1 MTQDLVSVQD
11 LRVVARATA
20 TSDTAIVKDVSFKVG
35 KGEVLALIG
44 ESGSGKT
51 TIALALLGYARR
63 NCRIAG
69 GSIVVGGIDIART
82 PEGKLRRLRGNKV
95 AYVAQSAAASFNP
108 SLSIID
114 QVTESVRVQ
123 GIMHPDAARAKAV
136 HLFRSLALPSPE
148 TIGDRYPHQVSGG
161 QLQRLMAAMALMS
174 DPELVIFD
182 EPTTAL
188 DVTTQIEVLLAFKKA
203 IKEHHISAVYVSH
216 DLAVVAQVADRAI
229 VLRDGQVQEMGK
241 LDQII
246 EAPVHAYTR
255 SLIAAAA
262 PVERLSDADARA
274 AAEQP
279 VLLEVNDL
287 TAGYGRRNRDGMPA
301 VPILHGVN
309 MTVRRGSTMGV
320 IGESGSGKSTLA
332 YVVAGLLAPAGGS
345 VQFAGQAIAG
355 NVTQRSADLHRRI
368 QLVFQNADKVLNP
381 AHDVATI
388 LSRPLLLFKRC
399 ARNEVPRRV
408 SELLDMVKLPA
419 EIARRRPGELS
430 GGQKQ
435 RINLAR
441 ALAAEPDLI
450 ICDEVT
456 SALDT
461 VVATAILDLLVEL
474 RRALNVTYLF
484 ISHDISTVATTC
496 DDITVLYKG
505 RKVDGCERTGLY
517 GQGRHPYTRLLVDS
531 VPELRPGWLEDSCAR
546 IDEQRRAL
554 QSIG

>member
-1 MTQDLVSVQD
+1 MTQDLLSVQD
-11 LRVVARATA
+11 LRVVARTTP
-20 TSDTAIVKDVSFKVG
+20 TSDTTIVKDVNFSVG

-63 NCRIAG
+63 NCRIAS
-69 GSIVVGGIDIART
+69 GSIVIGGADIAGASESR
-82 PEGKLRRLRGNKV
+82 LRRLRGNKI

-108 SLSIID
+108 SLSIMD

-123 GIMHPDAARAKAV
+123 GIMRPDAARRKAV
-136 HLFRSLALPSPE
+136 DLFRSLALPAPE

-203 IKEHHISAVYVSH
+203 IKEHRISAVYVSH

-241 LDQII
+241 LNQII
-246 EAPVHAYTR
+246 KAPAHAYTR
-255 SLIAAAA
+255 SLMAAAA
-262 PVERLSDADARA
+262 PVERLSDADADGADR
-274 AAEQP
+274 QP
-279 VLLEVNDL
+279 ILLEVKDL
-287 TAGYGRRNRDGMPA
+287 TAGYGRRGRGGMPA

-345 VQFAGQAIAG
+345 VHFDGQPISG
-355 NVTQRSADLHRRI
+355 NVSQRSADLHRRI

-381 AHDVATI
+381 AHDIATI

-399 ARNEVPRRV
+399 ARNDVPRRV
-408 SELLDMVKLPA
+408 AGLLDMVKLPA
-419 EIARRRPGELS
+419 GLARRRPSELS

-441 ALAAEPDLI
+441 ALAAEPELI
-450 ICDEVT
+450 VCDEVT

-474 RRALNVTYLF
+474 RRALNMTYLF
-484 ISHDISTVATTC
+484 ISHDISTVGTTC
-496 DDITVLYKG
+496 DDVTVLYRG
-505 RKVDGCERTGLY
+505 RKVDGCARAELY
-517 GQGRHPYTRLLVDS
+517 GQGRHPYTRLLIDS
-531 VPELRPGWLEDSCAR
+531 VPELRPGWLEDSGQR
-546 IDEQRRAL
+546 IDERRTAL
-554 QSIG
+554 LSIG